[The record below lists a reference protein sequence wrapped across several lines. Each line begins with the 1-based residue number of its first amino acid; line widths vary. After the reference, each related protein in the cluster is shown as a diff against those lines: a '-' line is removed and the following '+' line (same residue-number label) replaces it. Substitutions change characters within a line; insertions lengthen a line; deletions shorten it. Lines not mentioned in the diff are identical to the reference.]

1 MLREFLAASASFCF
15 LLRTLPPV
23 LVGLFRKAETAL
35 ALALMEELMVG
46 AVSPVF
52 VSFLFPLSFS
62 PADSPDPARQSG
74 PPLPVPLLAPGP
86 VVEPSQRPSA
96 AHWQSG
102 RGWRSPSDLLL
113 FSSALAGGEKET
125 QMEGCLVTNR
135 TQYEADSQ

>member
-15 LLRTLPPV
+15 LLRALPPV

-52 VSFLFPLSFS
+52 VSFLFPLSSS

-86 VVEPSQRPSA
+86 VVETSQLEALISSLAVWKGLEEPLRPA
-96 AHWQSG
+96 
-102 RGWRSPSDLLL
+102 PIL
-113 FSSALAGGEKET
+113 FRFSW
-125 QMEGCLVTNR
+125 
-135 TQYEADSQ
+135 